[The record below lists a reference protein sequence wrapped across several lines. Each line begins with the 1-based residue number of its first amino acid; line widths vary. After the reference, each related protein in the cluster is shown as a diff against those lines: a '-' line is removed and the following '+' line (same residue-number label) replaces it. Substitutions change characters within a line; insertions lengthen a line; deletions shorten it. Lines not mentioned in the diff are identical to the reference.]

1 MVGPAVLYSI
11 WKLMKKGN
19 LSHEVAPRSVFY
31 GHNFIE
37 EAERSTG
44 ERVVGGWEGET
55 RREGDHSSLNFPRHV
70 TNALPSDALYRYRNA
85 V

>member
-1 MVGPAVLYSI
+1 MAGPEVLYSI

-37 EAERSTG
+37 EAKRSTG

-55 RREGDHSSLNFPRHV
+55 EGGRSFILEFSQTCYLV
-70 TNALPSDALYRYRNA
+70 TEVKLTIC
-85 V
+85 